1 MARKRIEKKP
11 VEYLV
16 STKEFFEI
24 KLGSF
29 EYSETSDPDYIMT
42 KKMLEA
48 ITYDRDEGR
57 PGFREEVLK
66 DLLRERRE
74 FHALHGR
81 GSGST
86 RRAESERRAKQARTI
101 DERTVRRKYP
111 HLISA
116 RARAAKV
123 LELWPQDEDETLRP
137 SLTFIRHHLEK
148 ISGLSGLSYQGE
160 HSDLEGRSLKP
171 RRKTPAIPNALL
183 EQPLA
188 GGHQRTALRRDD
200 WIDSLRK
207 ALAERAQNAKRT
219 AIGRAKAAPA
229 TAATATATRRS

>member
-24 KLGSF
+24 KLGNF
-29 EYSETSDPDYIMT
+29 ENSETSDPDYIMT

-57 PGFREEVLK
+57 PGFREEVRK
-66 DLLRERRE
+66 DLLQERRE
-74 FHALHGR
+74 LHALHGR

-86 RRAESERRAKQARTI
+86 RSAESKRRAKRARTI

-123 LELWPQDEDETLRP
+123 LEHWPQDEDETLRP
-137 SLTFIRHHLEK
+137 SLSFIRHHLEK
-148 ISGLSGLSYQGE
+148 ISGLSGLSRQRE
-160 HSDLEGRSLKP
+160 HSDLEVGSPMP
-171 RRKTPAIPNALL
+171 RRKTPATPDAVPDQLPAAGALK
-183 EQPLA
+183 
-188 GGHQRTALRRDD
+188 TARQSDD
-200 WIDSLRK
+200 LIASLRK
-207 ALAERAQNAKRT
+207 AFARRARNAEKDRLL
-219 AIGRAKAAPA
+219 
-229 TAATATATRRS
+229 